1 MERTE
6 MDQTEILM
14 QILICLEDIKREQAV
29 QTKLLD
35 AAIRF
40 AGDFNSQYSGDR
52 HRAPRFIFYYLVHNL
67 VHFLLALFT
76 NRCINYASP

>member
-1 MERTE
+1 

-35 AAIRF
+35 AAIRC

-52 HRAPRFIFYYLVHNL
+52 HRAVID
-67 VHFLLALFT
+67 AL
-76 NRCINYASP
+76 NHVYEVKPACS

>member
-1 MERTE
+1 

-14 QILICLEDIKREQAV
+14 QILICLKDIKREQTV

-52 HRAPRFIFYYLVHNL
+52 HRAVID
-67 VHFLLALFT
+67 AL
-76 NRCINYASP
+76 NRVYEVKPACS

>member
-1 MERTE
+1 

-40 AGDFNSQYSGDR
+40 AGDFNAQYSGDR
-52 HRAPRFIFYYLVHNL
+52 HRAVIDARHHVYEVKP
-67 VHFLLALFT
+67 A
-76 NRCINYASP
+76 CS

>member
-1 MERTE
+1 

-14 QILICLEDIKREQAV
+14 QILICLKDIKREQAV

-52 HRAPRFIFYYLVHNL
+52 HRAVID
-67 VHFLLALFT
+67 AL
-76 NRCINYASP
+76 NRVYEVKPVCS